1 MNRKHVTVILGH
13 PDNDTWCGTLA
24 EVYAAGAESA
34 GAKVRRI
41 RLADLSFDPVL
52 HKGYKT
58 IQQLEPDLLKA
69 QQDIAWANHLVFV
82 YPMWWG
88 SMPALLKGFMD
99 RVFHPGFGF
108 QFDSD
113 TSYTWKKLLG
123 GRSARLVITMDGPPR
138 LIRLLY
144 KDPAVHMMKGM
155 TLEFCGIAPVQVTQ
169 LGPVKRATR
178 ARRLLWKMQVEDLGR
193 ALK

>member
-13 PDNDTWCGTLA
+13 PDNDTWCRTLA
-24 EVYAAGAESA
+24 ETYAKGAESA
-34 GAKVRRI
+34 GARVRRI
-41 RLADLSFDPVL
+41 RLADLSFDPIL

-58 IQQLEPDLLKA
+58 IQPLEPDLLKA
-69 QQDIAWANHLVFV
+69 QRDIAWANHLVFV

-88 SMPALLKGFMD
+88 SMPALLKGFLD

-113 TSYTWKKLLG
+113 TSYTWKKLLC
-123 GRSARLVITMDGPPR
+123 GRSARLIITMDGPPR

-155 TLEFCGIAPVQVTQ
+155 TLEFCGISPVRVTEF
-169 LGPVKRATR
+169 GPVKRATR
-178 ARRLLWKMQVEDLGR
+178 ARRLLWKLEAEDLGR